1 MAKHFQKMVALAAT
15 LVLAACAGVSTDR
28 QATATQSNTAV
39 SAQAANFERDRQ
51 SILAMAGDYSV
62 TFDFRETVPLKAGYK
77 PKDAYI
83 TSAQEI
89 VRVIEDRGD
98 FISLQHV
105 LLVGGKQKFPVKHWR
120 QDWQFE
126 PASITRFVG
135 GNGWKN
141 IALTPAESKGQ
152 WAQFVYQ
159 VDDGPRYAGLGAWRY
174 DSGFAEWASD
184 PSLRPLPRRD
194 ATKRSDYHAIEA
206 VNRHA
211 ITPEGWVHEQDNT
224 KLILAGKQPQALV
237 REVGVNTY
245 VHADN
250 LQADV
255 ALDYWDKTK
264 DLWKAVRAEWTR
276 LEQET
281 DGFGLTVQGEPE
293 EVYMQI
299 LGVATGLADGELTV
313 EQAREDAL
321 SIISEY
327 TITDLRPLQAR
338 LADTPVIEPGATSEG
353 N

>member
-1 MAKHFQKMVALAAT
+1 MFNHFQKMAVVVTALA
-15 LVLAACAGVSTDR
+15 LGACASAAPGP
-28 QATATQSNTAV
+28 QAANTSVIAP
-39 SAQAANFERDRQ
+39 SANFERDRQ

-83 TSAQEI
+83 THAQEI

-98 FISLQHV
+98 YISLQHI
-105 LLVGGKQKFPVKHWR
+105 LLVGGEEKFPVKHWR

-135 GNGWKN
+135 GNGWEN
-141 IALTPAESKGQ
+141 VTLTEAESAGQ

-184 PSLRPLPRRD
+184 PSWRPLPRRD
-194 ATKRSDYHAIEA
+194 ATKRTDYHAIEA

-211 ITPEGWVHEQDNT
+211 ITPDGWVHEQDNT
-224 KLILAGKQPQALV
+224 KLILMGDAPQALV

-245 VHADN
+245 VHADD
-250 LQADV
+250 LQSDV
-255 ALDYWDKTK
+255 ALTYWEKTK
-264 DLWKAVRAEWTR
+264 DLWETVRSEWTR
-276 LEQET
+276 LEKET

-299 LGVATGLADGELTV
+299 LGVATGLADGELTL
-313 EQAREDAL
+313 EQAQKDAA
-321 SIISEY
+321 SIIAEY
-327 TITDLRPLQAR
+327 TLTNLRPLQAR
-338 LADTPVIEPGATSEG
+338 LADTPGLGSSEG